1 MIMEEKAELAEEGGF
16 SKTVDDRTLGFG
28 ELGVVG

>member
-1 MIMEEKAELAEEGGF
+1 MIMEEKAELAEGGF